1 MGRGEVQ
8 REMRITAAVIAQRPA
23 EWAAAGSHGRFEMG
37 PVVRTEPGRR
47 WLAGLLAMRA
57 AARQFTQEGLAT
69 RLTLVTT
76 TALVPGKKAAMRGWR
91 GRQIPPAPRITRRL
105 RHNMTLLGTG
115 GTRAAALIV
124 PICTALRMA
133 LAGPCR

>member
-23 EWAAAGSHGRFEMG
+23 EWAAAGAHGRVQMG
-37 PVVRTEPGRR
+37 PVVRTQPGRR
-47 WLAGLLAMRA
+47 WLAGVVAMRV

-76 TALVPGKKAAMRGWR
+76 TALVPGKEAAMRGWR
-91 GRQIPPAPRITRRL
+91 GRQIPPAPRITGRL
-105 RHNMTLLGTG
+105 RHNMTLLGAG
-115 GTRAAALIV
+115 DTRATALIV

-133 LAGPCR
+133 LVEPCR